1 MSEWALLSSICFTEI
16 TESAY
21 VQEFIYIYIYKGC
34 LSFKE
39 LRKSIYKTLKS

>member
-21 VQEFIYIYIYKGC
+21 VQEFIYIY
-34 LSFKE
+34 L
-39 LRKSIYKTLKS
+39 